1 MATAD
6 LDTFWIQ
13 SCADVITKE
22 TSDQEYADLSFYC
35 YLTKLR
41 YLVKSAATI
50 DRVRLFATKG
60 LEQFDRYPD
69 GVRPV
74 AKNMYFEAMVVLMGL
89 EKASVSS
96 KALRWVSDW

>member
-1 MATAD
+1 MRVTAHD
-6 LDTFWIQ
+6 SNVAQ
-13 SCADVITKE
+13 KKKNKTKNE

-41 YLVKSAATI
+41 YLVKSAAGI
-50 DRVRLFATKG
+50 DRVRYFATKG
-60 LEQFDRYPD
+60 LEQFDHYPE

-74 AKNMYFEAMVVLMGL
+74 AKNMYFEAMVVLMGH

-96 KALRWVSDW
+96 EALL